1 MSISCIRNLLENA
14 ALSHPDKIALIHEE
28 QKLSYAELLSKVNQ
42 VALYLQELDLHKGAR
57 VGLYTK
63 KDVSQV
69 IAILAILSTDYI
81 LVPLTRLLKPEQVQ
95 YIICLLYTSDAADE

>member
-1 MSISCIRNLLENA
+1 MSINCIRNLLENA
-14 ALSHPDKIALIHEE
+14 AQSHPDKIALVHDDR
-28 QKLSYAELLSKVNQ
+28 KLTYSELLSRVNQ
-42 VALYLQELDLHKGAR
+42 VALYLQELDLPKGAR
-57 VGLYTK
+57 VGLYAK

-95 YIICLLYTSDAADE
+95 YLSLIHI